1 MCRIASGLF
10 VSGVLA
16 IMLNTG
22 CTAGGAATPVP
33 QRAAFVRPLPETHE
47 YARLLSKEEGVRMRS
62 GLVTLE
68 PGKDC
73 GWHST
78 DNYEELIICLAGAGE
93 VETEGTGRR
102 PITAGQY
109 AYNPPDLRHN
119 VFNTGTA
126 LMRYIYVVAP
136 AYDAPGHE
144 H

>member
-1 MCRIASGLF
+1 MCRLAGGVFIC
-10 VSGVLA
+10 GVLTL
-16 IMLNTG
+16 MLNTG
-22 CTAGGAATPVP
+22 CTAGGTAHPAP
-33 QRAAFVRPLPETHE
+33 QRTAFVRPLPDTTE
-47 YARLLSKEEGVRMRS
+47 YVRLLSKEEGVRMRS

-93 VETEGTGRR
+93 IETEGIGRR
-102 PITAGQY
+102 PIAAGQY
-109 AYNPPDLRHN
+109 AYNPPETKHN

-126 LMRYIYVVAP
+126 ALRYIYVVAP
-136 AYDAPGHE
+136 AFDAPGHE

>member
-1 MCRIASGLF
+1 MSRSVVGAFIC
-10 VSGVLA
+10 GVLA

-33 QRAAFVRPLPETHE
+33 QRTAFVRPLPETHE
-47 YARLLSKEEGVRMRS
+47 YTRLLSKEEGVRMRS

-102 PITAGQY
+102 PIAAGQY

-136 AYDAPGHE
+136 AYEAPEHE

>member
-93 VETEGTGRR
+93 IETEGTGRR
-102 PITAGQY
+102 PIAAGQY